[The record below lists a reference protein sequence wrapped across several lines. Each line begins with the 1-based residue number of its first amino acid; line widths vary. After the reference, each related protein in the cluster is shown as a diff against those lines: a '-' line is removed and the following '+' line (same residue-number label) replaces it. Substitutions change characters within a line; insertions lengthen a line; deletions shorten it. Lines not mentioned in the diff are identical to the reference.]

1 MDNAQSEI
9 RAEIESTRAGMVEKI
24 STLEQRLEGAIT
36 DVKRSVDPKF
46 QTQKHPWLMTGLSL
60 AAGYLVG
67 RIFFGRSSG
76 KTQVNLQD
84 NWPER
89 APTDH
94 QKAGL
99 IHTVSGM
106 VSGVI
111 TAVGVSLAREV
122 ASNLLAKRYG
132 REQNDGAKDLGTGF
146 NERRFQ

>member
-36 DVKRSVDPKF
+36 EVKRSVDPKY
-46 QTQKHPWLMTGLSL
+46 QTQKRPWLMTGLSL

-67 RIFFGRSSG
+67 RIFLGGSSRR
-76 KTQVNLQD
+76 TQVVLPD
-84 NWPER
+84 AWPER
-89 APTDH
+89 AGTNH

-99 IHTVSGM
+99 VHTLSGM

-111 TAVGVSLAREV
+111 TAVGVSLAREL
-122 ASNLLAKRYG
+122 ASNLLAKRHG
-132 REQNDGAKDLGTGF
+132 REQDDGASGLGF
-146 NERRFQ
+146 NDRHFQ

>member
-36 DVKRSVDPKF
+36 DVKRSVDPKY

-60 AAGYLVG
+60 AAGYVVG
-67 RIFFGRSSG
+67 RIFLGGSSRR
-76 KTQVNLQD
+76 TQIVVPD

-89 APTDH
+89 AGTNH

-99 IHTVSGM
+99 IHTLSGM

-111 TAVGVSLAREV
+111 TAVGVSLAREL
-122 ASNLLAKRYG
+122 ASNLLAKRHG
-132 REQNDGAKDLGTGF
+132 REQDDGANSLGF
-146 NERRFQ
+146 NDRHFQ